1 VSVHR
6 LDPTELRVLG
16 CLIEKQRTT
25 PEQYPLTL
33 NALRLA
39 CNQAT
44 NREPVMELDEAQVR
58 AAAQSLGLRGYAR
71 LATGPGSR
79 TAKYRQ
85 LLSEALDLLPS
96 QVSILAV
103 LMLRGP
109 QTISELKTRCDR
121 LHHFADNAA
130 VASTLAGLDQRE
142 LVHLLPKQP
151 GQREERWT
159 HLLAEGPAEEPL
171 AAEPLAEGPRTES
184 GEPTS
189 VERRLQQL
197 EERIAELERRLAERG
212 LLD

>member
-1 VSVHR
+1 
-6 LDPTELRVLG
+6 VLG

-44 NREPVMELDEAQVR
+44 NREPVLELDESEVR
-58 AAAQSLGLRGYAR
+58 AAAQHLGTLGYAR

-85 LLSEALDLLPS
+85 LFSEALDLMPAE
-96 QVSILAV
+96 VSILAV

-109 QTISELKTRCDR
+109 QTVSELKTRTER
-121 LHHFADNAA
+121 LHRFASNDE
-130 VASTLAGLDQRE
+130 VTEWLTRLDGKE
-142 LVHLLPKQP
+142 LVHLLPRQP

-159 HLLAEGPAEEPL
+159 HLLAEGQTAAGPLDEPDT
-171 AAEPLAEGPRTES
+171 PVTPV
-184 GEPTS
+184 GEPS
-189 VERRLQQL
+189 SQEQRIARL
-197 EERIAELERRLAERG
+197 EDRVAELERALAERG
-212 LLD
+212 VLD

>member
-1 VSVHR
+1 VTSHR
-6 LDPTELRVLG
+6 LSPTELRVLG

-44 NREPVMELDEAQVR
+44 NREPVLELDESEVR
-58 AAAQSLGLRGYAR
+58 SAAQHLGTLGWAR

-85 LLSEALDLLPS
+85 LFGEALDLMP
-96 QVSILAV
+96 QEVSLLAV

-109 QTISELKTRCDR
+109 QTVPELKTRTER
-121 LHHFADNAA
+121 LHRFESNDE
-130 VASTLAGLDQRE
+130 VTEWLGRLDEKE

-151 GQREERWT
+151 GRREARWT
-159 HLLAEGPAEEPL
+159 HLLAAGPTGAGPIDEEPEV
-171 AAEPLAEGPRTES
+171 APGAPSAQEQRIT
-184 GEPTS
+184 
-189 VERRLQQL
+189 RL
-197 EERIAELERRLAERG
+197 EDRISELERKLAGRG

>member
-1 VSVHR
+1 VIIHR
-6 LDPTELRVLG
+6 LAPIELRVLG

-44 NREPVMELDEAQVR
+44 NREPVMELDESQVR
-58 AAAQSLGLRGYAR
+58 AAAQHLGTLGWAR

-85 LLSEALDLLPS
+85 LFGEALDLLPS
-96 QVSILAV
+96 EVSILGV

-109 QTISELKTRCDR
+109 QTVAELKTRTER
-121 LHHFADNAA
+121 LYHFGSNED
-130 VASTLAGLDQRE
+130 VTQTLTRLDEKE

-159 HLLAEGPAEEPL
+159 HLVADAPTEEPPPQDDL
-171 AAEPLAEGPRTES
+171 PQPVAA
-184 GEPTS
+184 TS
-189 VERRLQQL
+189 VERRLAQV
-197 EERIAELERRLAERG
+197 ERRLGELERLLAERG

>member
-1 VSVHR
+1 MV
-6 LDPTELRVLG
+6 ELRVLG

-44 NREPVMELDEAQVR
+44 NREPVLELDESQMR
-58 AAAQSLGLRGYAR
+58 AAVQHLGTLGWAR

-85 LLSEALDLLPS
+85 LFSEALDLMPAE
-96 QVSILAV
+96 VSLLAV

-109 QTISELKTRCDR
+109 QTVSELKTRTER
-121 LHHFADNAA
+121 LHRF
-130 VASTLAGLDQRE
+130 ASTDEVNEWLTRLDEKE

-159 HLLAEGPAEEPL
+159 HLLAEGATGAGPVEEPEL
-171 AAEPLAEGPRTES
+171 V
-184 GEPTS
+184 GEPS
-189 VERRLQQL
+189 SQEQRLARL
-197 EERIAELERRLAERG
+197 EERVQELEQALAERG
-212 LLD
+212 LLG

>member
-1 VSVHR
+1 MPTLHR
-6 LDPTELRVLG
+6 LAPVELRVLG

-44 NREPVMELDEAQVR
+44 NREPVLELDESEVR
-58 AAAQSLGLRGYAR
+58 TAAQHLGTLGWAR

-85 LLSEALDLLPS
+85 LFGEALDLMPAE
-96 QVSILAV
+96 VSILAV

-109 QTISELKTRCDR
+109 QTVSELKTRTER
-121 LHHFADNAA
+121 LHGFASADD
-130 VASTLAGLDQRE
+130 VTQTLTRLGEKE
-142 LVHLLPKQP
+142 LVHLLGKQP

-159 HLLAEGPAEEPL
+159 HLLAEGPTGAGPVEEP
-171 AAEPLAEGPRTES
+171 AAEAAPGPSTL
-184 GEPTS
+184 
-189 VERRLQQL
+189 ERRLAHV
-197 EERIAELERRLAERG
+197 EEQVEELTRRLAERG